1 MKFIDLFAGI
11 GGFRRGM
18 ELAGHECIGFCE
30 WDKYAAASYISMHLL
45 TEGQREKM
53 SAFNLKKRQK
63 EILKDEYRNGEWYSN
78 DIRNVDAGSV
88 PKADCWC
95 FGAPCQ
101 DFSIAGKRAG
111 LGGDRSSLVKEVFRI
126 LGEIRGENRP
136 EWLIYENVKG
146 MLSSNRGLL
155 LKLPCKVGDTV
166 WYINERVEKQ
176 GRKKVTVFF
185 IDDGRVDNITLG
197 SVMIPQIEVCNSK
210 ENSWITFD
218 CKEDWN
224 KIVFL
229 TQEEAEEAL
238 KI

>member
-1 MKFIDLFAGI
+1 
-11 GGFRRGM
+11 M
-18 ELAGHECIGFCE
+18 ERLTVNKLGN
-30 WDKYAAASYISMHLL
+30 LL
-45 TEGQREKM
+45 I
-53 SAFNLKKRQK
+53 K
-63 EILKDEYRNGEWYSN
+63 EADGEYRSPCYGCENINFCKPEKERVCGLY
-78 DIRNVDAGSV
+78 
-88 PKADCWC
+88 KALD
-95 FGAPCQ
+95 
-101 DFSIAGKRAG
+101 K
-111 LGGDRSSLVKEVFRI
+111 LKE
-126 LGEIRGENRP
+126 
-136 EWLIYENVKG
+136 YED
-146 MLSSNRGLL
+146 LEEQGLL